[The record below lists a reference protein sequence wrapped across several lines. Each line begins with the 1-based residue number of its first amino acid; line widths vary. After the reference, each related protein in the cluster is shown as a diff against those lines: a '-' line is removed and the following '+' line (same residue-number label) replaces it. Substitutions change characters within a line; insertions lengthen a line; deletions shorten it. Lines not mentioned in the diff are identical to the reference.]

1 MLSRGLSIIRGGG
14 HRGLYVF
21 ELLPLHGCLHI
32 NFLRYLI
39 DVVHYRSYFVDRLSS
54 LMDYLSHMVRL
65 RYQLDAI
72 KGS

>member
-1 MLSRGLSIIRGGG
+1 
-14 HRGLYVF
+14 
-21 ELLPLHGCLHI
+21 
-32 NFLRYLI
+32 LI

-54 LMDYLSHMVRL
+54 LMDYLRHMVRL